1 MSRMKVSDK
10 NRVDKVRNQRTEESV
25 RESEAALQSI
35 FRASPVG
42 IGMVVDRVIIR
53 ANERLCDMLGYSL
66 EELLEQSA
74 EMLYIDL
81 EEFKW
86 VGKEKYSQIRKQGTG
101 TVETRWK
108 RKDGTIIDVLLS
120 SAPVDPSDLSAG
132 VTFTA
137 LDITQRKQAE
147 ADLQDSEERFR
158 TALEANPDPFV
169 LYDMDGQVVFFNPA
183 LTRVFGWTLA
193 EQLGQKM
200 DQFVPEKNWPE
211 TRMMIETV
219 LAGKSVSA
227 TETCRYTKDGK
238 IIPVIISGAIYHDR
252 QGNPAGSIINLR
264 DISEQKRLQSQ
275 LQQAQRMEAIG
286 TLAGGIAHDFNNIL
300 SAVIGYTE
308 IALNDVEKDSLLQ
321 SNLKEVL
328 NAGARAKDLVKQ
340 ILTFSRQ
347 AEQELK
353 PVQIKIAVNEA
364 LKLIRASLPTTIEIH
379 QTVESNSA
387 VLADLTQMHQVV
399 MNLCTNASHAMQAA
413 GGTLRVSLVDVE
425 IESDFA
431 AGHPGLLPGPYIQLS
446 VIDTGHGMTSEV
458 VNRIYDP
465 FFTTKEKGEG
475 TGMGLSVVH
484 GIVKSHGG
492 EVIVHSEPGK
502 GTSFEIYFP
511 AMEKTEIRKT
521 DAVLPLPIGN
531 ERILFVD
538 DEPSLVHIGKQIL
551 EPLGYEVE
559 ARTSSLEALELF
571 KVKSEKFDLVI
582 TDMTMPK
589 MTGDD
594 LAREILKIRTNI
606 PIILCTGYSK
616 KISEGKAEALGVR
629 ALVMKP
635 IVAEQLAKIV
645 RQVLDEEFGMNN
657 VE

>member
-10 NRVDKVRNQRTEESV
+10 NRVDKERNQRTEESV
-25 RESEAALQSI
+25 RKSEAALQSI
-35 FRASPVG
+35 FRAAPVG

-108 RKDGTIIDVLLS
+108 RKDGTILDVLLS
-120 SAPVDPSDLSAG
+120 SAPIDPSDLSAG

-137 LDITQRKQAE
+137 LDLIERKQAE

-158 TALEANPDPFV
+158 TALEANPDPFI

-183 LTRVFGWTLA
+183 FTRVFGWTLA
-193 EQLGQKM
+193 EQLGKKM

-211 TRMMIETV
+211 TRTMIETV

-227 TETCRYTKDGK
+227 TETCRYTKDGQ

-252 QGNPAGSIINLR
+252 QSTPIGSIINLR

-308 IALNDVEKDSLLQ
+308 IALNDAEKDSLLQ
-321 SNLKEVL
+321 HNLKEVL

-353 PVQIKIAVNEA
+353 PVQIKIAVKEA

-379 QTVESNSA
+379 QIVESNSA

-431 AGHPGLLPGPYIQLS
+431 GGHPGLHPGPYIQLS

-521 DAVLPLPIGN
+521 EAVLPLPIGN

-551 EPLGYEVE
+551 EPLGYKIE

-645 RQVLDEEFGMNN
+645 RQVLDEG
-657 VE
+657 

>member
-10 NRVDKVRNQRTEESV
+10 NRVDKERNQRTEESV

-35 FRASPVG
+35 FRASPIG

-108 RKDGTIIDVLLS
+108 RKDGTILDVLLS

-147 ADLQDSEERFR
+147 AALQDSEERFR

-183 LTRVFGWTLA
+183 FTRVFGWTLE

-200 DQFVPEKNWPE
+200 DQFVPKKNWPE
-211 TRMMIETV
+211 TRTMIETV

-227 TETCRYTKDGK
+227 TETCRYTKDGQ

-635 IVAEQLAKIV
+635 IVAEQLATIV
-645 RQVLDEEFGMNN
+645 RRVLDEEFGMNN